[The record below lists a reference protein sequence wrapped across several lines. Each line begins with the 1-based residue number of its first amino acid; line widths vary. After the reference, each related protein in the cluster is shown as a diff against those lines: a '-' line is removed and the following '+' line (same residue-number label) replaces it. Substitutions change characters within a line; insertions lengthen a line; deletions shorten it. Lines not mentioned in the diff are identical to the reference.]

1 MHEISESVSSPADSQ
16 GVIADGR
23 LDSRRVDRDSHRG
36 TAAAFVGMEIDG
48 DQPAF
53 RFESTGG
60 GGLDSQSQLQRTSKH
75 LRRARSGRRA
85 RLDRSA
91 QSKLEK
97 PLKKSPEDFGL
108 QRSRRD
114 KTVMVEFLRK
124 ERNVE
129 LQPRQS
135 RNRLK
140 RLGFVL
146 KRLTYRYLHSNN
158 K

>member
-1 MHEISESVSSPADSQ
+1 
-16 GVIADGR
+16 
-23 LDSRRVDRDSHRG
+23 
-36 TAAAFVGMEIDG
+36 
-48 DQPAF
+48 
-53 RFESTGG
+53 
-60 GGLDSQSQLQRTSKH
+60 
-75 LRRARSGRRA
+75 
-85 RLDRSA
+85 
-91 QSKLEK
+91 
-97 PLKKSPEDFGL
+97 
-108 QRSRRD
+108 
-114 KTVMVEFLRK
+114 MVEFLRK